1 MVMNRTN
8 KKLQSYINFSVL
20 FLLIVLGNILSSL
33 YYKRIDLTL
42 EKRYTLSETSKTLA
56 KTVKDKVYFK
66 LYLDGASVVKSV
78 IRNQLNTKG
87 MVPGTTLANALGINA
102 GK

>member
-1 MVMNRTN
+1 M
-8 KKLQSYINFSVL
+8 
-20 FLLIVLGNILSSL
+20 
-33 YYKRIDLTL
+33 IDLIAIQA
-42 EKRYTLSETSKTLA
+42 KYVNSKADL
-56 KTVKDKVYFK
+56 K